1 MPDSTSRL
9 AMGLNC
15 GMRILV
21 LGGTVFLGRAITDA
35 ALARGHRVTHFN
47 RGKSGAP
54 DARVE
59 SVAGDRTV
67 SLEALLG
74 RSWDGVIDTS
84 GYLPQVVRRS
94 AEALRDATRRYVFVS
109 SISVYA
115 GLGFAEDD
123 AVQPPPDPLPD
134 AMTMEAYG
142 ALKAACEG
150 EVRGIFGERATIV
163 RPGLIVGPHDPTD
176 RFTWWPWRIARGGR
190 VAAPGRAA
198 RAVQFIDVRDL
209 ARWSVGLLEREAR
222 GTFNATG
229 PRTPIPMSQLLDA
242 CRAVSHRDAPT
253 EWRDASIEW
262 IDEAFLAESGVKP
275 WMEMPLWVPE
285 SAPHASGFMSVPI
298 DRALGTGLVFT
309 ALESTI
315 ADTLAWSRTRAP
327 GHAWKA
333 GLGEEKERALLAAW
347 DQTKLVSET
356 NFPGTHAGKIGL

>member
-1 MPDSTSRL
+1 
-9 AMGLNC
+9 MGLNW

-59 SVAGDRTV
+59 TVTGDRTDN
-67 SLEALLG
+67 LDALRG
-74 RSWDGVIDTS
+74 HSWHGVIDTS

-94 AEALRDATRRYVFVS
+94 ADALRDATHRYVFVS

-115 GLGFAEDD
+115 GPGFSEDD

-134 AMTMEAYG
+134 AMTMETYG

-150 EVRGIFGERATIV
+150 VVRGIFGERAAIV

-176 RFTWWPWRIARGGR
+176 RFTWWPWRVARGGR

-209 ARWSVGLLEREAR
+209 ARWTVGLLEREAH

-229 PRTPIPMSQLLDA
+229 PATPIPMSRLLDA
-242 CRAVSHRDAPT
+242 CRAVSRS
-253 EWRDASIEW
+253 DASVEW
-262 IDEAFLAESGVKP
+262 IDEAFLAESAVKP
-275 WMEMPLWVPE
+275 WTEMPLWVPE
-285 SAPHASGFMSVPI
+285 SDPHASGFMSVPI
-298 DRALGTGLVFT
+298 DRALGTGLEFT
-309 ALESTI
+309 APETTI
-315 ADTLAWSRTRAP
+315 ADTLAWSRTRAA

-333 GLGEEKERALLAAW
+333 GLGEENERALLGAW
-347 DQTKLVSET
+347 KNRCQRR
-356 NFPGTHAGKIGL
+356 II

>member
-1 MPDSTSRL
+1 
-9 AMGLNC
+9 MGLNW

-47 RGKSGAP
+47 RGRSGAP
-54 DARVE
+54 DGRAE
-59 SVAGDRTV
+59 TMTGDRTI
-67 SLEALLG
+67 SLDALLG
-74 RSWDGVIDTS
+74 RTWDGVIDTS

-94 AEALRDATRRYVFVS
+94 AEALRDATGRYVFVS

-115 GLGFAEDD
+115 GPGFSEDD

-142 ALKAACEG
+142 ALKTACEG
-150 EVRGIFGERATIV
+150 VVRGIFGERATVV

-176 RFTWWPWRIARGGR
+176 RFTWWPWHVARGGR

-209 ARWSVGLLEREAR
+209 ARWTVGLLEREAR

-229 PRTPIPMSQLLDA
+229 PRAPLPMSQLLDA
-242 CRAVSHRDAPT
+242 CRVVSRS
-253 EWRDASIEW
+253 DASVEW

-285 SAPHASGFMSVPI
+285 SDPHASGFMSVPI
-298 DRALGTGLVFT
+298 DRALAAGLAFT
-309 ALESTI
+309 SLESTI
-315 ADTLAWSRTRAP
+315 ADTLAWSRTRPA
-327 GHAWKA
+327 GHEWKA
-333 GLGEEKERALLAAW
+333 GLAEEKERELLAAW
-347 DQTKLVSET
+347 DRRKSVR
-356 NFPGTHAGKIGL
+356 NGR

>member
-1 MPDSTSRL
+1 
-9 AMGLNC
+9 MGLNG

-35 ALARGHRVTHFN
+35 ALARGHLVTHFN

-54 DARVE
+54 DSRVE
-59 SVAGDRTV
+59 SVTGDRTA
-67 SLEALLG
+67 SLDALLG

-94 AEALRDATRRYVFVS
+94 AEALRDATGRYAFIS
-109 SISVYA
+109 SISVY
-115 GLGFAEDD
+115 GGPGFGEDD

-134 AMTMEAYG
+134 AMTMETYG

-150 EVRGIFGERATIV
+150 VVRAIFGEGATIV

-209 ARWSVGLLEREAR
+209 ARWTVGLLEREAR

-229 PRTPIPMSQLLDA
+229 PLAPIPMSQLLDA
-242 CRAVSHRDAPT
+242 CRAVSGSDAT
-253 EWRDASIEW
+253 LEW

-285 SAPHASGFMSVPI
+285 SDPHASGFMGVPI
-298 DRALGTGLVFT
+298 DRALGTGLAFT
-309 ALESTI
+309 PLEDTI
-315 ADTLAWSRTRAP
+315 ADTLAWSRTRALD
-327 GHAWKA
+327 HEWKA
-333 GLGEEKERALLAAW
+333 GLGEDRERTLLAGW
-347 DQTKLVSET
+347 GDGKSVSGT
-356 NFPGTHAGKIGL
+356 NS